1 MSVTENLH
9 CQITKERTSNRP
21 KVSVI
26 MPVYNAEEYLETSI
40 GSWLN
45 QSLKEKELICIDDGS
60 TDNSLKIISKYC
72 DQYENIKLLRQN
84 NLGAGVARNNGMNQM
99 QGEFVA
105 FLDADDFYIDPM
117 ALEVL
122 YNTAIEDNLN
132 VCAGLLQIY
141 ENGKLRKHENLR
153 DNEGRKKR
161 ILYSEYQYDYY
172 YTCYIFNSKFLME
185 KEITFPPFRRFQDP
199 PFLVQALY
207 YAKEFEVVPIEFYGY
222 RCRHKTVN
230 YNKEVVNDLFKGL
243 LFNIVFAKTHGLE
256 KLLELTI
263 KRINEDVFNVLYNGL
278 VSDNKQL
285 LKLMLEADEI
295 IAQASFRIEPL
306 ECLLTCRRSVQSVE
320 DYKTI
325 KILKKIIPADS
336 KIVLYGAGD
345 IGQKCYDSIRNNQYC
360 KIIMWID
367 RYKCGSMCKGEYLHG
382 ISDIKGIE
390 YDYVLIAINN
400 AEISNSVK
408 LDLLKYDVLE
418 NKIVEWVR

>member
-84 NLGAGVARNNGMNQM
+84 NLGAGIARNNGMKQM

-105 FLDADDFYIDPM
+105 FLDADDFYIDPS
-117 ALEVL
+117 ALEIL
-122 YNTAIEDNLN
+122 YNTAIEGKLN
-132 VCAGLLQIY
+132 ICAGLLQVY
-141 ENGKLRKHENLR
+141 ENGKLREHENLR
-153 DNEGRKKR
+153 NNEGRKKR
-161 ILYSEYQYDYY
+161 ILYNDYQYDYCY
-172 YTCYIFNSKFLME
+172 QCYIFNSKFLAE
-185 KEITFPPFRRFQDP
+185 KEISFPSFRRFQDP

-207 YAKEFEVVPIEFYGY
+207 HANEFEVVPIEFYGY
-222 RCRHKTVN
+222 RSSYKAVN

-243 LFNIVFAKTHGLE
+243 LFNLMFAKTHSLD

-263 KRINEDVFNVLYNGL
+263 KRINKDYFDVLYYGL
-278 VSDNKQL
+278 VSTNKQL

-295 IAQASFRIEPL
+295 ITQTSFRIEPL
-306 ECLLTCRRSVQSVE
+306 ECLLTCGRSSQSVE
-320 DYKTI
+320 DYKI
-325 KILKKIIPADS
+325 VKDLKIIPANS
-336 KIVLYGAGD
+336 NIVLYGAGV
-345 IGQKCYDSIRNNQYC
+345 IGQKCYDSIKKSQYC
-360 KIIMWID
+360 EIIMWID
-367 RYKCGSMCKGEYLHG
+367 RYKCGSMCKGENLYD
-382 ISDIKGIE
+382 ISDIQGLE
-390 YDYVLIAINN
+390 YDYVLIAVNN
-400 AEISNSVK
+400 AEISNSIK
-408 LDLLKYDVLE
+408 KDLLKYEVLE
-418 NKIVEWVR
+418 NKIVEWAK